1 MTLDPLSSLNF
12 VLSNVWTWYK
22 ITCNGLL
29 RDSKFGSFASDIK
42 EYFIYDVTLDFKDMV
57 QQQKWT
63 ANLHLVC
70 IAFGSTERGEDD

>member
-1 MTLDPLSSLNF
+1 MDLIQNNLQCVT
-12 VLSNVWTWYK
+12 Y
-22 ITCNGLL
+22 
-29 RDSKFGSFASDIK
+29 SKFGSFALDIK

-63 ANLHLVC
+63 ANLLLVC